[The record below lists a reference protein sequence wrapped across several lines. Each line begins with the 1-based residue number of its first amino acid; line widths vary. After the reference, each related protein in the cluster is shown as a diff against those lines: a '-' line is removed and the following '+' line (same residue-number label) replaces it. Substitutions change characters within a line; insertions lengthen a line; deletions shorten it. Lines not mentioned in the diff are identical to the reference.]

1 MLPDLTAVK
10 ITQIDLDFAKNYL
23 KVDYDDEDNL
33 IMALILAAKS
43 YVQTALGFTITSEW
57 PTTEEIPDELTV
69 VALLLI
75 SHWFENRK
83 FQTTITGVLGQE
95 MGFAVS
101 ALLDAHKRP
110 LKDYDEDPSTFT
122 WNDLEYNSG
131 EVIK

>member
-33 IMALILAAKS
+33 IMALILAARS
-43 YVQTALGFTITSEW
+43 YISTALGFTITDEW

-69 VALLLI
+69 AALLLI

-110 LKDYDEDPSTFT
+110 LKDYDEDPNKTT
-122 WNDLEYNSG
+122 WNDLAFNG
-131 EVIK
+131 IG